1 MKKIRFYAPMYLLA
15 AGLTFMSPSI
25 NAYAEEAATT
35 ESEEASL
42 ESEESEIATTSSEE
56 EEVLFEQTEDDEY
69 QLEDIEDE
77 SQKTDEQKAQEEAEK
92 AAAEA
97 KAQED
102 AAKAQ
107 EEAARIENQKAAQ
120 EAIIGSTTIDAEDQV
135 YNTGRSEI
143 PDTVLTEAER
153 KGIGKIP
160 ENPGNPEQPEQP
172 GTNPGNPGTPA
183 DSGTPETSTGTP
195 DTKIDIPITPKTG
208 IDLKNAFI
216 GGIGLGGVIASISII
231 GDLSR
236 ANRVTKSRKKFGKK
250 AKKENTLSR

>member
-1 MKKIRFYAPMYLLA
+1 MKKIRFYAPMYFLA

-25 NAYAEEAATT
+25 NAYAEEAAST

-42 ESEESEIATTSSEE
+42 ESKESEIATTSSEE

-77 SQKTDEQKAQEEAEK
+77 SQKSDEQKAQEEAAK
-92 AAAEA
+92 AEEEA
-97 KAQED
+97 KAQEE

-107 EEAARIENQKAAQ
+107 EEAARIENEKAAQ
-120 EAIIGSTTIDAEDQV
+120 EAIIGSTTIDAEDQG

-160 ENPGNPEQPEQP
+160 ENPGNPEQPENP
-172 GTNPGNPGTPA
+172 GNPGNPGTPT

-195 DTKIDIPITPKTG
+195 ETKIEIPIVPTTG

-231 GDLSR
+231 GELSR

>member
-1 MKKIRFYAPMYLLA
+1 MKKIRFYAPMYFLA

-25 NAYAEEAATT
+25 NAYAEEAAST

-42 ESEESEIATTSSEE
+42 ESKESEIATTSSEE

-77 SQKTDEQKAQEEAEK
+77 SQKSDEQKAQEEAAK
-92 AAAEA
+92 AEEEA
-97 KAQED
+97 KAQEE

-107 EEAARIENQKAAQ
+107 EEAARIENEKAAQ
-120 EAIIGSTTIDAEDQV
+120 EAIIGSTTIDAEDQG

-160 ENPGNPEQPEQP
+160 ENPGTPEQ
-172 GTNPGNPGTPA
+172 PGNPGTPA

-236 ANRVTKSRKKFGKK
+236 ANKVTKSRKKFGKK

>member
-1 MKKIRFYAPMYLLA
+1 MKKIRFYAPMYFLA

-25 NAYAEEAATT
+25 NAYAEEAAST

-42 ESEESEIATTSSEE
+42 ESKESEIATTSSEE

-77 SQKTDEQKAQEEAEK
+77 SQKSDEQKAQEEAAK
-92 AAAEA
+92 AEEEA
-97 KAQED
+97 KAQEE

-107 EEAARIENQKAAQ
+107 EEAARIENEKAAQ
-120 EAIIGSTTIDAEDQV
+120 EAIIGSTTIDAEDQG

-160 ENPGNPEQPEQP
+160 ENPGTPEQP
-172 GTNPGNPGTPA
+172 GNPGNPGTPA

-236 ANRVTKSRKKFGKK
+236 ANKVTKSRKKFGKK